1 MSDLLSNPSNEGL
14 VVNSTQIE
22 SDTDLVYQAKKV
34 KTTTSD
40 KLKQLRRKFEAQNV
54 ASQVEIKSIK
64 VSETSYLNFSISRM
78 FRN

>member
-64 VSETSYLNFSISRM
+64 VSETSYLHFSISRM